1 MIYAWLGAI
10 IAFSVIEIMTA
21 QLVSIWFAIGSL
33 AAFIG
38 ASFGIGTMWQW
49 ILFAIFSAIALI
61 LTRPFIK
68 KIKGTVPEK
77 TNIDSKIGK
86 TAVVTQKIN
95 NIIGTGEVR
104 LDGLYWSARNIDD
117 TEIEKESTVI
127 IEKIDGVKLIV
138 KKLN

>member
-38 ASFGIGTMWQW
+38 ASFGISTMWQW

-61 LTRPFIK
+61 LTKPFIK
-68 KIKGTVPEK
+68 KIKNIAK
-77 TNIDSKIGK
+77 T
-86 TAVVTQKIN
+86 
-95 NIIGTGEVR
+95 
-104 LDGLYWSARNIDD
+104 L
-117 TEIEKESTVI
+117 
-127 IEKIDGVKLIV
+127 
-138 KKLN
+138 